1 VDHGAAHT
9 APVGRSARA
18 SRAYHKARRHSR
30 VVRLFRFAI
39 PLGAATAIGTVAAI
53 AIFDPFGRM
62 GGLTLGPVTLSGTKI
77 TMEQPKMTGY
87 RKDARGYEMTA
98 AAALQDIRK
107 PTIIELKEMKARM
120 TMDDQ
125 GAQAYLT
132 AASGVFDSQKEQLEL
147 HQAVHVRTDNN
158 QEAWLKSAKADF
170 KAGTVSSREPVK
182 VKMSSTTIEADTLD
196 VTDNG
201 RVISFVGR
209 VRTVIE
215 SAAGAVPAAKA
226 APAAEAPARTS
237 QAEPLSLRQ

>member
-1 VDHGAAHT
+1 MLAEQRDQLGQQVNGFQAQ
-9 APVGRSARA
+9 ARA
-18 SRAYHKARRHSR
+18 
-30 VVRLFRFAI
+30 
-39 PLGAATAIGTVAAI
+39 AATQRRSLQAQMDSTRRLAERGDVSRNTVRALERSLAELDGNNDD
-53 AIFDPFGRM
+53 F
-62 GGLTLGPVTLSGTKI
+62 T
-77 TMEQPKMTGY
+77 
-87 RKDARGYEMTA
+87 ARA